1 VRDAAN
7 AFEGILSPAEDSQEQ
22 PEAVEAEAEETVSD
36 VEDSQDY
43 EEAVEATEDEVV
55 DEYEMSDEDDD
66 AEEVEEQPQTF
77 RVKAAGEEKDVTL
90 DELMQ
95 GYQLG
100 ADYTKKTQE
109 LAELR
114 KANEAESKAIQESKQ
129 VRDTYAQRLKAIEEF
144 LMQGYQLGADYTKK
158 TQELAELRKA
168 NEAEQKAI
176 QESKQVRDTY
186 AQRLKAI
193 EEFLTQ
199 GDSQEDLAALK
210 ENDPIGYAV
219 KVAEQTEKRE
229 QIEAVRAEQ
238 NRLAQQQ
245 QAEYQSAM
253 SRFVQDEAQKLTKIL
268 PEFSDK
274 TKGEQLRNEIRN
286 YGKSVGFTDDEL
298 AQVYDHRQVLTL
310 HKAMMYDKLQK
321 SKPTV
326 KKKVAEAPKMAKAGT
341 KIKEGNRDVQRK
353 QMDRL
358 RQSGRKEDA
367 AALFENFI

>member
-1 VRDAAN
+1 MEEQITTPEQGSATLTVRDAAN

-36 VEDSQDY
+36 VEEDT
-43 EEAVEATEDEVV
+43 EEVESEDDTEEV
-55 DEYEMSDEDDD
+55 EYEASDEDDD

-114 KANEAESKAIQESKQ
+114 KANEAEA
-129 VRDTYAQRLKAIEEF
+129 
-144 LMQGYQLGADYTKK
+144 
-158 TQELAELRKA
+158 
-168 NEAEQKAI
+168 KAI

-219 KVAEQTEKRE
+219 KVAEQTEKKQQLDAIKLE
-229 QIEAVRAEQ
+229 QDRIAKE
-238 NRLAQQQ
+238 Q
-245 QAEYQSAM
+245 QADYAQAM
-253 SRFVQDEAQKLTKIL
+253 QRYVADEAEKLNKVL

-274 TKGEQLRNEIRN
+274 VKGEQLRNEIRN
-286 YGKSVGFTDDEL
+286 YGKTIGFTDQEL
-298 AQVYDHRQVLTL
+298 AQVYDSRYVLTL
-310 HKAMMYDKLQK
+310 HKAMQYDKLQK
-321 SKPTV
+321 SKPSV

-341 KIKEGNRDVQRK
+341 KIKEGNADIRKK
-353 QMDRL
+353 QMAKL
-358 RQSGRKEDA
+358 RQTGSKQDA

>member
-1 VRDAAN
+1 MEEQITTPEQGSETLTVREAAN
-7 AFEGILSPAEDSQEQ
+7 AFEGFLSPAEDSQEQ
-22 PEAVEAEAEETVSD
+22 PEAVEAEVEETVSD
-36 VEDSQDY
+36 VEEDT
-43 EEAVEATEDEVV
+43 EEVESEDDTEEV
-55 DEYEMSDEDDD
+55 EYEASDEDDD

-114 KANEAESKAIQESKQ
+114 KANEAEA
-129 VRDTYAQRLKAIEEF
+129 
-144 LMQGYQLGADYTKK
+144 
-158 TQELAELRKA
+158 
-168 NEAEQKAI
+168 KAI

-219 KVAEQTEKRE
+219 KVAEQTEKKQQLDAIKLEQDRIARE
-229 QIEAVRAEQ
+229 QQADY
-238 NRLAQQQ
+238 AQ
-245 QAEYQSAM
+245 AM
-253 SRFVQDEAQKLTKIL
+253 QRYVADEAQKLNKVL

-274 TKGEQLRNEIRN
+274 VKGEQLRNEIRN
-286 YGKSVGFTDDEL
+286 YGKTIGFTDQEL
-298 AQVYDHRQVLTL
+298 AQVYDSRYVLTL
-310 HKAMMYDKLQK
+310 HKAMQYDKLQK
-321 SKPTV
+321 SKPSV

-341 KIKEGNRDVQRK
+341 KIKEGNADIRKK
-353 QMDRL
+353 QMAKL
-358 RQSGRKEDA
+358 RQTGSKQDA